1 MEQDLMHI
9 LLNGGSNVAFAMFL
23 LWQYKEQQKRADDRE
38 IKNENKERELRDRYD
53 KVIEGYQL
61 KETQTRDKLGKD
73 IQDVDRR
80 LGLLEQRT
88 EYIKESVDEIKTKFL
103 RVS

>member
-1 MEQDLMHI
+1 MEQDLFSI
-9 LLNGGSNVAFAMFL
+9 LLNGGSNVAFAFFL

-38 IKNENKERELRDRYD
+38 VKNENKERDLRDRYD
-53 KVIEGYQL
+53 KVIESYQI
-61 KETQTRDKLGKD
+61 KESQTRDRLGKD
-73 IQDVDRR
+73 IQDVERR

-88 EYIKESVDEIKTKFL
+88 EYIKDSVDEIKQKFH